1 MTGGVSSPSP
11 RERGV
16 VSDKGGEPRA
26 AFFHDAPLVAG
37 TQILLTE
44 SEARHI
50 AVLRIG
56 LGERVAL
63 RDGAGNVASGTLVR
77 LVKQQATVEVEDVRA
92 VVAELPIH
100 LLVPVADRE
109 RMLWLA
115 EKAAELNVASWRPV
129 LWHRS
134 RSVSPRG
141 DGPTFRQKVRA
152 RMIAGLLQSHSAWL
166 PELYPEAPPER
177 AIAAL
182 PDAARIVLEAAGAPP
197 LTVGAAPPV
206 VLAVGPEGGFE
217 RRELELLRSA
227 GFAPVSLG
235 NSVLRFET
243 AAIAGVAV
251 ARAMLSTP
259 AAESTRAAV
268 LVGPDHAT

>member
-1 MTGGVSSPSP
+1 M
-11 RERGV
+11 
-16 VSDKGGEPRA
+16 SDATVDARAEPRA
-26 AFFHDAPLVAG
+26 AFLHDGALVAG
-37 TQILLTE
+37 TQIVLTE
-44 SEARHI
+44 TEARHI

-56 LGERVAL
+56 VGERVAL
-63 RDGAGNVASGTLVR
+63 RDGAGNVANGTLVR
-77 LVKQQATVEVEDVRA
+77 LVRQQATVEVEDVRA
-92 VVAELPIH
+92 VIPERAIH

-152 RMIAGLLQSHSAWL
+152 RMISGLLQSHSAWL
-166 PELYPEAPPER
+166 PELYPEAPPDR

-182 PDAARIVLEAAGAPP
+182 PEASRIVLDAGGGPP
-197 LTVGAAPPV
+197 LSVAVTAPI

-217 RRELELLRSA
+217 QRELDQLREA
-227 GFAPVSLG
+227 GFTSVSLG
-235 NSVLRFET
+235 HSVLRFET

-259 AAESTRAAV
+259 VAVAVTTDATTGAA
-268 LVGPDHAT
+268 

>member
-1 MTGGVSSPSP
+1 M
-11 RERGV
+11 
-16 VSDKGGEPRA
+16 SDATVEPLA
-26 AFFHDAPLVAG
+26 AFFHEDALIAG
-37 TQILLTE
+37 TQILLAE

-56 LGERVAL
+56 VGERVAL
-63 RDGAGNVASGTLVR
+63 RDGSGHVAAGTLVR
-77 LVKQQATVEVEDVRA
+77 LVKQQATVEIDDVRA
-92 VVAELPIH
+92 VTPELPIH
-100 LLVPVADRE
+100 LLAPVADRE

-134 RSVSPRG
+134 KSVSPRG

-152 RMIAGLLQSHSAWL
+152 RMISGLLQSHSAWL
-166 PELYPEAPPER
+166 PQLYPEAPPER
-177 AIAAL
+177 AVAAL
-182 PDAARIVLEAAGAPP
+182 PDATRLVLDAGGASP
-197 LTVGAAPPV
+197 LSVGAAPPV

-217 RRELELLRSA
+217 ARELELLRDA
-227 GFAPVSLG
+227 GFASVSLG

-243 AAIAGVAV
+243 AAIAGLAV

-259 AAESTRAAV
+259 TTSGAERASA
-268 LVGPDHAT
+268 LASSPDIL

>member
-1 MTGGVSSPSP
+1 MTDASS
-11 RERGV
+11 
-16 VSDKGGEPRA
+16 EPRA
-26 AFFHDAPLVAG
+26 AFFHEHAPVAG
-37 TQILLTE
+37 TQVLLTE

-56 LGERVAL
+56 IGERVSL
-63 RDGAGNVASGTLVR
+63 RDGVGNIATGTLVR
-77 LVKQQATVEVEDVRA
+77 LVKQQATVEVDEVRA
-92 VVAELPIH
+92 VIPEPSIH
-100 LLVPVADRE
+100 LLVPVADRD

-134 RSVSPRG
+134 KSVSPRG

-152 RMIAGLLQSHSAWL
+152 RMISGLLQSHSAWL

-182 PDAARIVLEAAGAPP
+182 PDATRIVLDAGGAPP
-197 LTVGAAPPV
+197 LSVGTSAPV
-206 VLAVGPEGGFE
+206 VVAVGPEGGFE
-217 RRELELLRSA
+217 PRELEMLTSA

-235 NSVLRFET
+235 SSVLRFET

-251 ARAMLSTP
+251 ARAMLPTP
-259 AAESTRAAV
+259 HTPDASRASALASSPGAE
-268 LVGPDHAT
+268 